1 MNNVLDLIHLNIV
14 KLLITD
20 IQINQNDTFIYLEL
34 CNDTTD
40 CMDGEVCI
48 FSENPNT
55 GECIDTDIGK
65 SANSTGKNIIK
76 HRCNPGI

>member
-1 MNNVLDLIHLNIV
+1 MMNNVLDLIHLKKI
-14 KLLITD
+14 IDYGYT
-20 IQINQNDTFIYLEL
+20 NQPNNTFIYLEL

-48 FSENPNT
+48 FSENPNI
-55 GECIDTDIGK
+55 GECIVTVMGK

-76 HRCNPGI
+76 T